1 MERRTAQPRPNWQQ
15 IVEEQGI
22 VYPLTRYP
30 DGSLRPYWD
39 ESAYYV
45 FSLSEVEALEDVV
58 EELHSMCLVAAAH
71 IVEQDRYAE
80 LGITDRR
87 LAGLVAQSW
96 RRRDELPSL
105 YGRFD
110 LRYDGSGPAKML
122 EYNADTPTSLVEAA
136 SAQWF
141 WMEDRFPGADQW
153 NSLHERLVDA
163 WRRQAALLPP
173 GPLHFAHSEGDELGE
188 DLMTVAYL
196 RETAEQAGIDT
207 EALSVEQIGW
217 DRLTGRFV
225 DERLRFIRSCFKL
238 YPWEWL
244 ATDRFGPQVLDTLD
258 NGGGTGTTCWIEPAW
273 KMLLSNKALLAILWE
288 LFPGHPNL
296 LPSYLDGPRE
306 LAAPGS
312 GEAAASGPGGAGVSG
327 PGGAGVSGSGEA
339 GVSGS
344 GEVAA
349 GGGGHGYVAKPL
361 LGREGD
367 GVTVHEPGSPAVLRD
382 EPCCYQELAPLP
394 DFDGNRVVLGAWV
407 VEDEAAGLGIR
418 ESAGLVTDEYA
429 RFLPHV
435 IL

>member
-1 MERRTAQPRPNWQQ
+1 MERHTIDPRPDWQRT
-15 IVEEQGI
+15 VEEQGL

-39 ESAYYV
+39 ESAYYS
-45 FSLSEVEALEDVV
+45 FSLPEVEALEEVV
-58 EELHSMCLVAAAH
+58 EELHAMCLAAAAH
-71 IVEQDRYAE
+71 IVEQDRFAE
-80 LGITDRR
+80 LGITDPK
-87 LAGLVAQSW
+87 LAGLVAESW
-96 RRRDELPSL
+96 HRRAELPSL

-110 LRYDGSGPAKML
+110 LRYDGTGPAKML

-136 SAQWF
+136 SPQWF

-163 WRRQAALLPP
+163 WKRQAHLLPP
-173 GPLHFAHSEGDELGE
+173 GPLHFAHSDGDELGE

-196 RETAEQAGIDT
+196 RETAQQAGLDT
-207 EALSVEQIGW
+207 EMLSVERIGW
-217 DRLTGRFV
+217 DRLSRRFV
-225 DERLRFIRSCFKL
+225 DDRLRFLRSCFKL

-244 ATDRFGPQVLDTLD
+244 TTDRFGRHVLDTLD

-288 LFPGHPNL
+288 LNPGHPNL
-296 LPSYLDGPRE
+296 LPAYLDGPRE
-306 LAAPGS
+306 LAATTGW
-312 GEAAASGPGGAGVSG
+312 
-327 PGGAGVSGSGEA
+327 
-339 GVSGS
+339 
-344 GEVAA
+344 
-349 GGGGHGYVAKPL
+349 VAKPL
-361 LGREGD
+361 LGREGA
-367 GVTVHEPGSPAVLRD
+367 GVTLHEAGTEPFVRD
-382 EPCCYQELAPLP
+382 GEACCYQELAPLP